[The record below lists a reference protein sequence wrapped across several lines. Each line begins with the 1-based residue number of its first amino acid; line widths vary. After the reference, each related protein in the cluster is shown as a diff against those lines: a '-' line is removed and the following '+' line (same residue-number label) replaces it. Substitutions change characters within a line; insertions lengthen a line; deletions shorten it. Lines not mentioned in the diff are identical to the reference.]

1 MHALPVLVWLGLTY
15 ACVCVCVC
23 VCMGDFVC
31 DAVGYKCVGNNAY
44 PEPCAEGTY
53 QDEMGRTMCKTCKA
67 GSYCPGTVGAKSD
80 RNVTLPSICAAPTN
94 GT

>member
-1 MHALPVLVWLGLTY
+1 MTT
-15 ACVCVCVC
+15 
-23 VCMGDFVC
+23 
-31 DAVGYKCVGNNAY
+31 VGYKCAFNNAY

-53 QDEMGRTMCKTCKA
+53 QDEMGRTVCKTCTA